1 MIQFIINHTKITN
14 PCDLRKSFGMFDLS
28 SCIDG
33 NYWLFLR
40 KGHYMASKLNI
51 DADGVQVEVRYGG
64 ADGDFISLTDIAK
77 YRTAENPG
85 YVIQNWMRTRNTVRF
100 LGLWEHFH
108 NPEFNYIEFEAIER
122 EAGLN
127 SFVLTPKRWVE
138 QTRAKGIVTKQGRY
152 AATFA
157 HQDIAFEFASWIS
170 PEFKLYIVKDYQRLK
185 SEENSRLSLGWNLN
199 RELTKINY
207 RIHTDA
213 IKEHLIPDDISSKA
227 QSFIYANEADVL
239 NVALFGKTAR
249 MWRNE
254 NPDAKG
260 NVRDEASL
268 RELIVLVNLESMNA
282 ELIKL
287 GLSRADRAIRL
298 NKMAIEQLRVLNE
311 SDERKLLNG

>member
-1 MIQFIINHTKITN
+1 MYTLGKNSQA
-14 PCDLRKSFGMFDLS
+14 
-28 SCIDG
+28 
-33 NYWLFLR
+33 R
-40 KGHYMASKLNI
+40 KGMAKKVNI
-51 DADGVQVEVRYGG
+51 NADGYAVEVRYGG
-64 ADGDFISLTDIAK
+64 VSGDYISLTDIAK
-77 YRTAENPG
+77 YKTVENPG
-85 YVIQNWMRTRNTVRF
+85 YLIQNWMRNRNTVRF
-100 LGLWEHFH
+100 LGLWERFH
-108 NPEFNYIEFEAIER
+108 NTDFNYLEFEAIEH

-185 SEENSRLSLGWNLN
+185 TEENSRLSLGWNLN

-213 IKEHLIPDDISSKA
+213 IKEHLIPEDISSKA

-239 NVALFGKTAR
+239 NVALFGKTAK
-249 MWRNE
+249 MWREE

-260 NVRDEASL
+260 NIRDEASI
-268 RELIVLVNLESMNA
+268 RELIVLVNMESMNA

-287 GLSRADRAIRL
+287 GLSRSERAIRL
-298 NKMAIEQLRVLNE
+298 NKMAIDQLKVLTE
-311 SDERKLLNG
+311 SDEISLLNG

>member
-1 MIQFIINHTKITN
+1 
-14 PCDLRKSFGMFDLS
+14 
-28 SCIDG
+28 
-33 NYWLFLR
+33 
-40 KGHYMASKLNI
+40 MASNFKIN
-51 DADGVQVEVRYGG
+51 ADGVQVEVRYGG
-64 ADGDFISLTDIAK
+64 ADGDYISLTDIAR

-85 YVIQNWMRTRNTVRF
+85 YVIQNWMRSRNTVRF

-108 NPEFNYIEFEAIER
+108 NSEFNYLEFEAIER

-185 SEENSRLSLGWNLN
+185 SDENSRLSLGWNLN

-213 IKEHLIPDDISSKA
+213 IKKHLIPEDISSKA

-239 NVALFGKTAR
+239 NVALFGKTAK
-249 MWRNE
+249 MWREE

-260 NVRDEASL
+260 NIRDGASL

-287 GLSRADRAIRL
+287 GLSRVNRAVRL
-298 NKMAIEQLRVLNE
+298 NKMAIEQLTVLNE
-311 SDERKLLNG
+311 SDERKLLRG

>member
-1 MIQFIINHTKITN
+1 M
-14 PCDLRKSFGMFDLS
+14 KSS
-28 SCIDG
+28 VS
-33 NYWLFLR
+33 
-40 KGHYMASKLNI
+40 I
-51 DADGVQVEVRYGG
+51 DANGLSIEVRYGS
-64 ADGDFISLTDIAK
+64 AFGDFISLTDIAK
-77 YRTAENPG
+77 YKTSENPG

-100 LGLWEHFH
+100 LGLWEHLH
-108 NPEFNYIEFEAIER
+108 NPDFNYLEFEAIEK
-122 EAGLN
+122 EAGFN

-138 QTRAKGIVTKQGRY
+138 QTCAKGIVTKQGRY

-185 SEENSRLSLGWNLN
+185 TEENSRLSLGWNLN

-213 IKEHLIPDDISSKA
+213 IKGHLIPEDISSRA

-249 MWRNE
+249 IWREE
-254 NPDAKG
+254 NPDSKG
-260 NVRDEASL
+260 NIRDEATL
-268 RELIVLVNLESMNA
+268 RQLIVLVNLESMNA

-287 GLSRADRAIRL
+287 GMPRPDRAARL
-298 NKMAIEQLRVLNE
+298 NKMAIEQLSVLENA
-311 SDERKLLNG
+311 DNKNLLDS

>member
-1 MIQFIINHTKITN
+1 M
-14 PCDLRKSFGMFDLS
+14 P
-28 SCIDG
+28 
-33 NYWLFLR
+33 
-40 KGHYMASKLNI
+40 KGFNI
-51 DADGVQVEVRYGG
+51 DANGLQVEVRYGG
-64 ADGDFISLTDIAK
+64 AAGDFISLTDIAK

-108 NPEFNYIEFEAIER
+108 NPEFNYLEFEAIER

-138 QTRAKGIVTKQGRY
+138 QTGAKGIVTKQGRY

-199 RELTKINY
+199 
-207 RIHTDA
+207 
-213 IKEHLIPDDISSKA
+213 
-227 QSFIYANEADVL
+227 
-239 NVALFGKTAR
+239 VALFGKTAR
-249 MWRNE
+249 MWRDE
-254 NPDAKG
+254 HPESKG
-260 NVRDEASL
+260 NIRDEASL

-287 GLSRADRAIRL
+287 GLSRPDRAARL
-298 NKMAIEQLRVLNE
+298 NKMAIEQLRVL
-311 SDERKLLNG
+311 DETDEKRLLEG

>member
-1 MIQFIINHTKITN
+1 
-14 PCDLRKSFGMFDLS
+14 MFDLS

-64 ADGDFISLTDIAK
+64 AEGDFISLTDIAK

-85 YVIQNWMRTRNTVRF
+85 YVIQNWMRNRNTVRF

-138 QTRAKGIVTKQGRY
+138 QTSAKGIVTKQGRY

-213 IKEHLIPDDISSKA
+213 IKEHLIPEDISSRA

-249 MWRNE
+249 MWRDE
-254 NPDAKG
+254 NSEAKG
-260 NVRDEASL
+260 NIRDEASL

-287 GLSRADRAIRL
+287 GLSRADRAARL

-311 SDERKLLNG
+311 SDERKLLQG

>member
-1 MIQFIINHTKITN
+1 MENKV
-14 PCDLRKSFGMFDLS
+14 K
-28 SCIDG
+28 
-33 NYWLFLR
+33 
-40 KGHYMASKLNI
+40 I
-51 DADGVQVEVRYGG
+51 DANGIQVEVLYGG
-64 ADGDFISLTDIAK
+64 TSGDYISLTDIAK
-77 YRTAENPG
+77 YKTSENPG
-85 YVIQNWMRTRNTVRF
+85 YVIQNWMRNRNTVRF
-100 LGLWEHFH
+100 LGLWENFH
-108 NPEFNYIEFEAIER
+108 NSSFNYLEFEAIEK

-138 QTRAKGIVTKQGRY
+138 QTGAKGIVTKQGRY

-185 SEENSRLSLGWNLN
+185 NEENSRLSLGWNLN

-213 IKEHLIPDDISSKA
+213 IKKHLIPEDISSSA

-249 MWRNE
+249 MWRDD
-254 NPDAKG
+254 NPDHEG
-260 NVRDEASL
+260 NIRDEASL
-268 RELIVLVNLESMNA
+268 QQLIVLVNLESMNA

-287 GLSRADRAIRL
+287 GLSRPERAIRL
-298 NKMAIEQLRVLNE
+298 NKMAIEQLGVLE
-311 SDERKLLNG
+311 GKSEKLLIK

>member
-1 MIQFIINHTKITN
+1 
-14 PCDLRKSFGMFDLS
+14 
-28 SCIDG
+28 
-33 NYWLFLR
+33 
-40 KGHYMASKLNI
+40 MASKLNI

-138 QTRAKGIVTKQGRY
+138 QTSAKGIVTKQGRY

-213 IKEHLIPDDISSKA
+213 IKEHLIPEDISSKA

>member
-1 MIQFIINHTKITN
+1 
-14 PCDLRKSFGMFDLS
+14 MFDLS

-213 IKEHLIPDDISSKA
+213 IKEHLIPEDISSKA